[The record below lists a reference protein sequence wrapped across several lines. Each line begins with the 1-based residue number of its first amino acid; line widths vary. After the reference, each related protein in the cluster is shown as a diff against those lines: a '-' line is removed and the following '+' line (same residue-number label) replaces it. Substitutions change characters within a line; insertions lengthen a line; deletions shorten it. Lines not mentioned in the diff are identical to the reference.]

1 MCLTAQ
7 IMFYTKLR
15 GVEQNSHQSLY
26 VGQRADVAF
35 YKRDKAEQIYVLRAS
50 SGVFVCLQLVLK
62 HYSFFIHHKIKQK
75 NFFIQIFQQKKRRQ
89 ASYITIGI
97 KSIFGLFLPFFGE
110 TAHPTKNEHWK
121 MF

>member
-7 IMFYTKLR
+7 AVFCTKLR
-15 GVEQNSHQSLY
+15 GVEQNSHQSLN

-62 HYSFFIHHKIKQK
+62 HYSFFIQHKNKQK
-75 NFFIQIFQQKKRRQ
+75 KFFIQIFQQKRGAKPL
-89 ASYITIGI
+89 I
-97 KSIFGLFLPFFGE
+97 LL
-110 TAHPTKNEHWK
+110 
-121 MF
+121 

>member
-7 IMFYTKLR
+7 IMFYSKLR
-15 GVEQNSHQSLY
+15 GVEQNSHQSLN

-62 HYSFFIHHKIKQK
+62 HYSFFIQHKNKQK
-75 NFFIQIFQQKKRRQ
+75 NFFIQIFQQKKEAPGLLYYYRYKI
-89 ASYITIGI
+89 YIRI
-97 KSIFGLFLPFFGE
+97 IFAIF
-110 TAHPTKNEHWK
+110 W
-121 MF
+121 

>member
-15 GVEQNSHQSLY
+15 GVEQNSHQSLN

-62 HYSFFIHHKIKQK
+62 HYSFFIQHKIKQK

-97 KSIFGLFLPFFGE
+97 KSIFGLLLPFFGE

>member
-7 IMFYTKLR
+7 IMFYSKLR
-15 GVEQNSHQSLY
+15 GVEQNSHQSLN

-62 HYSFFIHHKIKQK
+62 HYSFFIQHKIKQK
-75 NFFIQIFQQKKRRQ
+75 NTPYIFLQI
-89 ASYITIGI
+89 YMI
-97 KSIFGLFLPFFGE
+97 KYVMLNHFL
-110 TAHPTKNEHWK
+110 KIVDK
-121 MF
+121 IYD

>member
-7 IMFYTKLR
+7 AVFCTKLR

-35 YKRDKAEQIYVLRAS
+35 YKRDKAEQIYVLRAL

-75 NFFIQIFQQKKRRQ
+75 NFFIQIFQQKRGAKPL
-89 ASYITIGI
+89 I
-97 KSIFGLFLPFFGE
+97 LL
-110 TAHPTKNEHWK
+110 
-121 MF
+121 